1 MMRVEIKMYDTG
13 KTQQHRAKTKKIG
26 MKYVK
31 LAVLFGLLLCWKVI
45 YLISQPLGDSWANFL
60 AYCWIFSIMFLY
72 LKVTKQTLAKFFYS
86 ISMKLVLNGIGL
98 GILLFVSGGIG
109 YFLSQKVFGL
119 SLSQEATQVFGK
131 APEYLWLFPLTI
143 ILTIISE
150 EILFRGIFLKELN
163 RDLTAFG
170 AIPISALFFSLFH
183 LSSFN
188 AISSFVYGIGL
199 AEVTLRTGSLW
210 PAFIGHFVV
219 NLTGIVMFIL
229 INIS

>member
-1 MMRVEIKMYDTG
+1 LWIQTSSHLWIVQLQSCINVKVIKEIMAMMRVEIKMYDTG

-98 GILLFVSGGIG
+98 GILLFVSG
-109 YFLSQKVFGL
+109 
-119 SLSQEATQVFGK
+119 
-131 APEYLWLFPLTI
+131 
-143 ILTIISE
+143 
-150 EILFRGIFLKELN
+150 
-163 RDLTAFG
+163 
-170 AIPISALFFSLFH
+170 
-183 LSSFN
+183 
-188 AISSFVYGIGL
+188 
-199 AEVTLRTGSLW
+199 
-210 PAFIGHFVV
+210 
-219 NLTGIVMFIL
+219 
-229 INIS
+229 